1 MHDTTTG
8 DKTAINDEMARTL
21 PGSSVS
27 WGEVK
32 AVAPSTWQFAEC
44 QSESQG
50 FHCESHPKM
59 KIIFNKIYVFF

>member
-44 QSESQG
+44 QSES
-50 FHCESHPKM
+50 HPKM